1 MKKVRA
7 ARKSQSR
14 SDYSLRP
21 SRVRMALIYAFFF
34 ALAVMFGM
42 LIRVVFNN
50 ENASPAELFSDWGP
64 NLAIVVVG
72 AVLFAMIDYSRW
84 TIRVQGGEQIEGPS
98 GGMGRRMILPLEEID
113 WKRTRRSLE
122 SRLKIGN
129 AIYTFDGQR
138 ILISPWFY
146 PPGNY
151 SELLDLI
158 GYPASEMK

>member
-14 SDYSLRP
+14 LDYSLRP

-42 LIRVVFNN
+42 LIRIMANN
-50 ENASPAELFSDWGP
+50 ENASLAQLFSDWGP
-64 NLAIVVVG
+64 NLAIVVGG

-84 TIRVQGGEQIEGPS
+84 TIRLQGGDELEGPS
-98 GGMGRRMILPLEEID
+98 GGMGRRMVLPLEEID
-113 WKRTRRSLE
+113 WERTRRSLE

-129 AIYTFDGQR
+129 AIYTVDGQR

-146 PPGNY
+146 PPGSY
-151 SELLDLI
+151 AEFLDQI
-158 GYPASEMK
+158 NYPAR